1 MNYGLQIS
9 ASGALTSMYRQDVLA
24 NNLANMNTV
33 GYKPDIPATIQR
45 DPARIEDGLGR
56 MASNRLIER
65 LGAGVLSA
73 PNRVSF
79 AQGTLEVTN
88 RSLDLA
94 LEGDGFFVVQ
104 GEAQG
109 GAGTQIRL
117 TRDGRLSLNADGQL
131 VMATTGLPVLDIR
144 NQPIVPPGEGE
155 IGVAVDGT
163 LTQNGEIF
171 GRLQIADVPDRSVL
185 SKEGS
190 GLFTPSAAG
199 VASVTP
205 IEGRVRQGA
214 VEGAAVNEIA
224 AMMQV
229 TSASRSVQT
238 NIGMITY
245 HDRLMEQAINTF
257 GRTA

>member
-1 MNYGLQIS
+1 
-9 ASGALTSMYRQDVLA
+9 
-24 NNLANMNTV
+24 
-33 GYKPDIPATIQR
+33 
-45 DPARIEDGLGR
+45 
-56 MASNRLIER
+56 
-65 LGAGVLSA
+65 
-73 PNRVSF
+73 
-79 AQGTLEVTN
+79 
-88 RSLDLA
+88 
-94 LEGDGFFVVQ
+94 
-104 GEAQG
+104 
-109 GAGTQIRL
+109 
-117 TRDGRLSLNADGQL
+117 
-131 VMATTGLPVLDIR
+131 MATTGLPVLDIR